1 MLCGRAF
8 AAAAEDGGEDVVRRC
23 GAGVD
28 GPREFESKRCKSKA
42 SIDTIQCAE
51 KIEIWDGFQF

>member
-51 KIEIWDGFQF
+51 K